1 MPTLNIKNE
10 RVYELARQLADATGA
25 SMTSAIESALE
36 EKLER
41 MGTHQKLA
49 DDARTSEL
57 TRLLDDM
64 ARRMGPVVD
73 DPTADLFDEVTGL
86 PRGD

>member
-10 RVYELARQLADATGA
+10 RVYQLARQLADATGA

-41 MGTHQKLA
+41 MRRQHLA
-49 DDARTSEL
+49 TIDARLAEL
-57 TRLLDDM
+57 DSIV
-64 ARRMGPVVD
+64 ARTAPALRDLPD
-73 DPTADLFDEVTGL
+73 DPTAFLYDEQTGL
-86 PRGD
+86 PR

>member
-25 SMTSAIESALE
+25 SMTSVIEGALE

-41 MGTHQKLA
+41 MRRQQSATI
-49 DDARTSEL
+49 DARMAD
-57 TRLLDDM
+57 LDAIV
-64 ARRMGPVVD
+64 ARTAPALRDLPD
-73 DPTADLFDEVTGL
+73 DPTAFLYDEETGL
-86 PRGD
+86 PR